1 MLPIYECLITD
12 EIDGMVA
19 LSLVDLP
26 AVECNFVAF
35 DKQEKPL
42 MFAVENEME
51 HMVLGVVMR
60 ADFPMYRYSEDMGEY
75 YVKYSKETIK
85 QMSEKF
91 LKDGLQNNI
100 NLMHNQERFV
110 DGVELVQIFVKDSEK
125 GISPKGFENIEEG
138 SLFAQYHITNEEVW
152 NSVMNGDFKGYSLEA
167 MHTIIPVKQEYNK
180 QENKYKSMLSKIKET
195 LRSLLMEFGKVTI
208 DGKDYFYEGEELT
221 EDTQLY
227 EDEEMTIKS
236 DVKYVPEET
245 KEEEPSE
252 EQETPQEDVK
262 EEEVVEETVE
272 EEKPSEEEPKE
283 EVSEPQEKEEETEV
297 VEEVKEEPLQLPEGD
312 DVPAEEIPNDINEVA
327 ALKGQVEE
335 LRGLIQSI
343 QAQVNQL
350 NAPLCPPIEETF
362 SAVEKKNP
370 KEMSFEEL
378 GNYIKKCKRN

>member
-26 AVECNFVAF
+26 AVECDFVAF

-60 ADFPMYRYSEDMGEY
+60 ADFPIYRYSEDMGEY

-180 QENKYKSMLSKIKET
+180 QENKYKSMLSKIKEI

-208 DGKDYFYEGEELT
+208 DGKDYFYEGKELT

-283 EVSEPQEKEEETEV
+283 EVSEPQEKIEEEVGTEEELPENPIEIP
-297 VEEVKEEPLQLPEGD
+297 EEVSVPNADQAISVLQS
-312 DVPAEEIPNDINEVA
+312 
-327 ALKGQVEE
+327 QVEE
-335 LRGLIQSI
+335 LKGEIEGLKAIV
-343 QAQVNQL
+343 AEL
-350 NAPLCPPIEETF
+350 NAPVVPPIEAQF
-362 SAVEKKNP
+362 SACEHKSDSNKYQDIA
-370 KEMSFEEL
+370 EML
-378 GNYIKKCKRN
+378 KRLR